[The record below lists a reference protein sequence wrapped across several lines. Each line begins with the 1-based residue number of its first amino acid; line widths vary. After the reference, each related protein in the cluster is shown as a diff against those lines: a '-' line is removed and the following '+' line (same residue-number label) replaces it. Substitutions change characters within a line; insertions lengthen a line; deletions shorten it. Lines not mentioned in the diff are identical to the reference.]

1 MNPPHSAYVDESM
14 RVSSGLYLMAAVLV
28 PSACA
33 EDYRAVLRGLL
44 LRNQRRLH
52 WRDEK
57 DKRRVQLVEA
67 IGALRPCGI
76 VIIGTGLDRGRQ
88 ERARRKCM
96 ERLLW
101 ELGRRH
107 VGDVVFERRHSE
119 LDVRDRDMVEA
130 LRGRHAMAP
139 RLRASWEAPDEEP
152 LLWLPDIVAGA
163 ASLAEAGQEAY
174 WKGLGC
180 DLDAERFAVD

>member
-28 PSACA
+28 PPTYA
-33 EDYRAVLRGLL
+33 EMCRTVLRGLL
-44 LRNQRRLH
+44 LRRQRRLH
-52 WRDEK
+52 WRDEN
-57 DKRRVQLVEA
+57 DKRRVQLIDAV
-67 IGALRPCGI
+67 GALRPCGI
-76 VIIGTGLDRGRQ
+76 VIVGTGLDRARQ

-101 ELGRRH
+101 ELGQRY
-107 VGDVVFERRHSE
+107 VGDVIFERRHSE
-119 LDVRDRDMVEA
+119 LDIRDKEMVEA

-139 RLRASWEAPDEEP
+139 QLRVSWEAPDEEP

-163 ASLAEAGQEAY
+163 ASLAEVGEESYLKALGC
-174 WKGLGC
+174 GLGV
-180 DLDAERFAVD
+180 ERFPVD

>member
-1 MNPPHSAYVDESM
+1 MNPPHFAYVDESM

-28 PSACA
+28 PPTCA
-33 EDYRAVLRGLL
+33 EGYRAVLRGLL

-76 VIIGTGLDRGRQ
+76 VVIGTGLDRGRQ

-101 ELGRRH
+101 ELSNRDIGE
-107 VGDVVFERRHSE
+107 VVFESRGPQ
-119 LDVRDRDMVEA
+119 LDASDRKMIDIMRIRSM
-130 LRGRHAMAP
+130 LPDRI
-139 RLRASWEAPDEEP
+139 RAAWRNPIADP
-152 LLWLPDIVAGA
+152 LVWMPDIVAGA
-163 ASLAEAGQEAY
+163 ASLAEIGEESLVKA
-174 WKGLGC
+174 LGRGV
-180 DLDAERFAVD
+180 LIERISID